1 MKKQSSNVRSA
12 AARILKGLLGHSAW
26 ERGTHLPDQVV
37 LQELAL
43 PVFKSEIKKFG
54 EGKGEK

>member
-12 AARILKGLLGHSAW
+12 AARILKGLLRHSAW

-37 LQELAL
+37 LQEPAP
-43 PVFKSEIKKFG
+43 PVFKKIKSGLDKKRMRF
-54 EGKGEK
+54 